1 MNKLKSIVLLFIL
14 FSMIACSNIR
24 TRDAYKESLLS
35 NVQNRNFP
43 GAIKII
49 EDTKEKSFS
58 EKDRVLYYLYR
69 GVLLHYNKEYIESNS
84 SLDNAEAAIEE
95 NYTKSI
101 SRAASSMLL
110 NDNSFAYSGEDYE
123 DIYINIFKALNYIN
137 LNQKESAFVEVRKVN
152 IKLNL
157 LEDKYKEYA
166 DELNDSDDSKI
177 KVNVKS
183 IQFNNSALARFLSML
198 LYRADNQFDDVRID
212 NRYLE
217 EAFKLQAHI
226 YNFSKPALQGFSD
239 LKHGHAKLNFVGF
252 TGLAPEKHPLTYR
265 VATAEDMVIVFVE
278 DGKEVDGQ
286 QFIFPGV
293 SAGYYFKFSV
303 PQMKEKKSEIAKIT
317 VEVNDKKIGELEKIE
332 DINRIAKETFQ
343 IKANMAYIRAIT
355 RTVIKGIASILAQK
369 EMEKRTGEF
378 GGFLT
383 KLGTAALTEAS
394 EAADLRSC
402 FIFPGFAYVGDF
414 DITPGVYNIKVNFID
429 KFNTVLY
436 SEYFN
441 EYQVNDNKIN
451 LIESYYFK

>member
-1 MNKLKSIVLLFIL
+1 
-14 FSMIACSNIR
+14 
-24 TRDAYKESLLS
+24 
-35 NVQNRNFP
+35 
-43 GAIKII
+43 
-49 EDTKEKSFS
+49 
-58 EKDRVLYYLYR
+58 
-69 GVLLHYNKEYIESNS
+69 
-84 SLDNAEAAIEE
+84 
-95 NYTKSI
+95 
-101 SRAASSMLL
+101 
-110 NDNSFAYSGEDYE
+110 
-123 DIYINIFKALNYIN
+123 
-137 LNQKESAFVEVRKVN
+137 
-152 IKLNL
+152 
-157 LEDKYKEYA
+157 
-166 DELNDSDDSKI
+166 
-177 KVNVKS
+177 
-183 IQFNNSALARFLSML
+183 
-198 LYRADNQFDDVRID
+198 
-212 NRYLE
+212 
-217 EAFKLQAHI
+217 
-226 YNFSKPALQGFSD
+226 
-239 LKHGHAKLNFVGF
+239 
-252 TGLAPEKHPLTYR
+252 
-265 VATAEDMVIVFVE
+265 
-278 DGKEVDGQ
+278 
-286 QFIFPGV
+286 
-293 SAGYYFKFSV
+293 
-303 PQMKEKKSEIAKIT
+303 MKEKKSEIAKIT